1 MPEDKLAGD
10 LGNVIEATS
19 IGGCRSD
26 FFTARKLAPGSL
38 GLLQHRHERPR
49 AAAAQV
55 AGRATQNRDCA
66 PAQVVA
72 ATSTPTALTCNAGM
86 RSWASA
92 KDCGRMSA
100 PAEATLRFA
109 SLREGPQVLAFYRV
123 RSGFHC
129 PDAPSVRTCCR
140 LRTIS
145 PVDPSHKVGVGP
157 PSGNIPVNGFVR
169 ADDGDRGQGISARR
183 RAHGRRRC
191 RSADLGSNV
200 AQCRTRPIFFPGT
213 LYSPS

>member
-1 MPEDKLAGD
+1 MGEGPLFNKCGALPCEY
-10 LGNVIEATS
+10 
-19 IGGCRSD
+19 
-26 FFTARKLAPGSL
+26 SL
-38 GLLQHRHERPR
+38 STFQLQQYRHERPR

-129 PDAPSVRTCCR
+129 PDAPLV
-140 LRTIS
+140 L
-145 PVDPSHKVGVGP
+145 PVPV
-157 PSGNIPVNGFVR
+157 PSG
-169 ADDGDRGQGISARR
+169 A
-183 RAHGRRRC
+183 
-191 RSADLGSNV
+191 
-200 AQCRTRPIFFPGT
+200 
-213 LYSPS
+213 